1 MPALTSSLRPESEV
15 QPDKVWFRFLRLH
28 QRMTNGASAQLK
40 TLGLSVAQFDLI
52 STLSEREGIS
62 QSELAERLY
71 VTKGNVSGLVDRL
84 VQAGLV
90 QRRAIAGDRRSYAM
104 HLTAE
109 GRKLAEAGIALQ
121 QAYVSQTLGQLAPH
135 DVAQLDLIL
144 RDWRDK
150 VRALD
155 PK

>member
-1 MPALTSSLRPESEV
+1 MPALTSSLRTEADV

-121 QAYVSQTLGQLAPH
+121 HAYVNQTLGQLAPQ